1 MSESVLIDKEPIDL
15 INKYYCLFDVKKL
28 GGFGRDNLTVPM
40 HGLTRN
46 MTEEQFGNI
55 PTGKI
60 LYNTVVKPAK
70 ILPPTV

>member
-1 MSESVLIDKEPIDL
+1 M
-15 INKYYCLFDVKKL
+15 KKL
-28 GGFGRDNLTVPM
+28 GFGRDNLSVPM
-40 HGLTRN
+40 HGLTGN

-70 ILPPTV
+70 ILPPAV